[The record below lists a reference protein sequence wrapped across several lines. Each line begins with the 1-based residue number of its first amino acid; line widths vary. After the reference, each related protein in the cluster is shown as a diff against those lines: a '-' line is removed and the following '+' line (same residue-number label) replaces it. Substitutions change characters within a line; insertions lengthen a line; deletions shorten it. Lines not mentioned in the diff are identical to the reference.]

1 MGIFDI
7 TNKKTWEYA
16 SQTERMTWKGD
27 VFTDIDTGKPIS
39 ELAMMNF
46 MVESDIKIMGSTTVE
61 KKHKYGDKKIITYIM
76 DNLAGG
82 VDPDKILTDVI
93 KDINNAGI
101 FDIFNFDFWEFAGD
115 KPFLWNGKK
124 LVKKDNNPFTEKDT
138 VDLVPVIFK
147 FLERKGDIIP
157 HDEKIKAIKNLL
169 NRMENPEYYAQQYEQ
184 EQAEIDNAIPDDKFN
199 PRNPE
204 TYKFAKNKQL
214 EIDGKKIWKPMYS
227 NGKKIK
233 SPVSE
238 NEFLWILK
246 TFWKHHCVNEKAW
259 DMATMKLQEE
269 IKKEYYEKGIIQNK
283 DSVENKEKANN
294 YYQEYI
300 KQLSDTVPQEIDTD
314 FIEDRI
320 YSYFWDMDHRKSI
333 HRH

>member
-199 PRNPE
+199 PRYPE
-204 TYKFAKNKQL
+204 TYKFAKNKPL
-214 EIDGKKIWKPMYS
+214 IIDGVRIFNISYDKNNKKINEGETEKGFVTILSALLKMQKNAIIWETAVSHVKPDFI
-227 NGKKIK
+227 NQGKEPNQETHGYIEKI
-233 SPVSE
+233 
-238 NEFLWILK
+238 NEVYNSMLK
-246 TFWKHHCVNEKAW
+246 NPNARLAKK
-259 DMATMKLQEE
+259 QE
-269 IKKEYYEKGIIQNK
+269 KEYIEKH
-283 DSVENKEKANN
+283 
-294 YYQEYI
+294 I
-300 KQLSDTVPQEIDTD
+300 KQKIAECS
-314 FIEDRI
+314 
-320 YSYFWDMDHRKSI
+320 HRK
-333 HRH
+333 